1 MYETFYGFR
10 EKPFH
15 VTADPAFLYLS
26 RQHQEALDHLLYG
39 IHQRLGFIL
48 ILGEIGTGKTTLAKT
63 LLRKLTGPIQT
74 ALILNPML
82 SGTQLL
88 RAVLRDFQEP
98 DSPQTS
104 PRWQTLS
111 RGELLIEAEKL
122 LLRQAERGGT
132 AVLVMDE
139 AQTLSAAALEQI
151 RLLSNIE
158 TAKAKLLQIVLIG
171 QPELG
176 QRLARET
183 RLRPLQQRITVRY
196 EIQSLELAE
205 ITAYIRHR
213 LEVAGSQGKPSFT
226 DKALARIAEVSRG
239 IPRQINQLCDQA
251 LVAGF
256 VRESMEIDE
265 TMVEQARAVMVP
277 YYSESELLVETPGGN
292 P

>member
-63 LLRKLTGPIQT
+63 LLQKLTGPIQT

-122 LLRQAERGGT
+122 LLRQAQRGGT

-196 EIQSLELAE
+196 EIQPLELAE